1 MSTAARAGS
10 VLFVLMCLGA
20 IAWEGWN
27 LLQQGMTYA
36 YTPAAANVGYLGATR
51 SSNRHPTYTPRFEA
65 ITMAGNPV
73 VVKDVSPM
81 GNPSYLLRDQAD
93 GFGNELS
100 RRSTVWSQNGD
111 FSRAVIHR
119 GLLPTTVSYFALW
132 IGLLLVGLGKSRSLR
147 GLAFHT
153 PWVDEVWPWVA
164 TAMFGTGGA
173 LMVLALAGQ
182 FIVMKWPLGAEV
194 PLLIATVVTVVA
206 GPLITLAVRR
216 EPIAARTDEEAADEG
231 SGD

>member
-27 LLQQGMTYA
+27 LIQQGMTYA

-51 SSNRHPTYTPRFEA
+51 SSSRHPTYTPRFEA
-65 ITMAGNPV
+65 ITTAGNPV
-73 VVKDVSPM
+73 VVKDVSVM
-81 GNPSYLLRDQAD
+81 GNPRYLLSNQAD
-93 GFGNELS
+93 GLGSELS
-100 RRSTVWSQNGD
+100 RISMVWSPNGD
-111 FSRAVIHR
+111 LSRAVIHR

-153 PWVDEVWPWVA
+153 PWVDEVWPWLA
-164 TAMFGTGGA
+164 TAMYGTGAA
-173 LMVLALAGQ
+173 LAILALAGQ
-182 FIVMKWPLGAEV
+182 FIMMKWPLGAEV

-206 GPLITLAVRR
+206 GPLLTLAVRR
-216 EPIAARTDEEAADEG
+216 KPIAARTDEEAADEG